1 LKGEISTQT
10 LEHNKKN
17 MADTVVKG
25 KNIDASKVT
34 FSTPNILDNGA
45 KLVYVN
51 YDGGRFTIQT
61 PWMGLP
67 WAMSSYTDDKY
78 PKHSVTLSFRGMEEN
93 DEMQKFHD
101 NMKAVEKAAVQAG
114 VQNSVQWFKKKNLS
128 EDVVSNLF
136 NPIVR
141 VSTDKEGIPD
151 GKYPPTLRLKVPQ
164 RDGVWEPKVFDTS
177 GNMYHINDRESGDV
191 MEDILVKGAKIR
203 CMMQCVGLW
212 IASGNYMC
220 QWKLTRA
227 EVDVPETTGNHTF
240 LPDSDDEGEDDVAA
254 SGASSA
260 PAAPAPSKVTP
271 NMLDDSD
278 DSEEEA
284 APEPD
289 PEPEPV
295 KKPKKKIVK
304 KTKA

>member
-1 LKGEISTQT
+1 
-10 LEHNKKN
+10 
-17 MADTVVKG
+17 MADSVVKG
-25 KNIDASKVT
+25 KNIEASKVT
-34 FSTPNILDNGA
+34 FSAPKILDNGA

-67 WAMSSYTDDKY
+67 WALSSYTDDKY

-93 DEMQKFHD
+93 EEMQKFHD
-101 NMKAVEKAAVQAG
+101 NMVAVEKAAVQAG
-114 VQNSVQWFKKKNLS
+114 VKNSVQWFKKKNLS

-141 VSTDKEGIPD
+141 VSNDKQGIPD

-240 LPDSDDEGEDDVAA
+240 LPDSDDEGEGDVAA

-260 PAAPAPSKVTP
+260 PAAPVPSKATP

-278 DSEEEA
+278 DSEEDA
-284 APEPD
+284 ADAADAAE

-295 KKPKKKIVK
+295 KKPKKKLVK

>member
-1 LKGEISTQT
+1 
-10 LEHNKKN
+10 
-17 MADTVVKG
+17 MADSVVKG
-25 KNIDASKVT
+25 KNIEASKVT
-34 FSTPNILDNGA
+34 FSAPKILDNGA

-67 WAMSSYTDDKY
+67 WAMSSFTDDKY

-93 DEMQKFHD
+93 EEMQKFHD
-101 NMKAVEKAAVQAG
+101 NMMAVEKAAVQAG
-114 VQNSVQWFKKKNLS
+114 VQNSVQWFKKKGLS

-141 VSTDKEGIPD
+141 LSTDKQGIPD

-177 GNMYHINDRESGDV
+177 GNMYHVNDRESGDV
-191 MEDILVKGAKIR
+191 MEELLVKGAKIR

-227 EVDVPETTGNHTF
+227 ELDVPETSGNHTF
-240 LPDSDDEGEDDVAA
+240 LPDSDDEGDGDVVA
-254 SGASSA
+254 SGSSA
-260 PAAPAPSKVTP
+260 PAPAPTKATP
-271 NMLDDSD
+271 HMLDDSD
-278 DSEEEA
+278 DSEVDEPVEPVEPVEPEEQE
-284 APEPD
+284 PEQ
-289 PEPEPV
+289 EPEPV
-295 KKPKKKIVK
+295 KKPKKKVVK

>member
-1 LKGEISTQT
+1 
-10 LEHNKKN
+10 
-17 MADTVVKG
+17 MADSVVKG

-34 FSTPNILDNGA
+34 FSAPKILDNGA

-67 WAMSSYTDDKY
+67 WAMSSFTDDKY

-93 DEMQKFHD
+93 EEMQKFHD
-101 NMKAVEKAAVQAG
+101 NMMAVEKAAVQAG
-114 VQNSVQWFKKKNLS
+114 VQNSVQWFKKKGLS

-141 VSTDKEGIPD
+141 LSTDKQGIPD

-164 RDGVWEPKVFDTS
+164 RDSVWEPKVFDTS
-177 GNMYHINDRESGDV
+177 GNMYHVNDRESGDV
-191 MEDILVKGAKIR
+191 MEELLVKGAKIR

-227 EVDVPETTGNHTF
+227 ELDVPETSGNHTF
-240 LPDSDDEGEDDVAA
+240 LPDSDDEGDGDVVA
-254 SGASSA
+254 SGSSA
-260 PAAPAPSKVTP
+260 PAPAPTKATP
-271 NMLDDSD
+271 HMLDDSD
-278 DSEEEA
+278 DSEVDEPVEPEEQE
-284 APEPD
+284 PEQ
-289 PEPEPV
+289 EPEPV
-295 KKPKKKIVK
+295 KKPKKKVVK

>member
-1 LKGEISTQT
+1 
-10 LEHNKKN
+10 
-17 MADTVVKG
+17 MAESVVKG

-34 FSTPNILDNGA
+34 FSAPKVLDNGA
-45 KLVYVN
+45 KLVYMN
-51 YDGGRFTIQT
+51 YDGGRFTVQT
-61 PWMGLP
+61 PWMGMP

-78 PKHSVTLSFRGMEEN
+78 PKHSITLSFRGMDESEE
-93 DEMQKFHD
+93 MKRFHD
-101 NMKAVEKAAVQAG
+101 NMLAVEQATVQAG

-141 VSTDKEGIPD
+141 VSTDKNTGVAD

-164 RDGVWEPKVFDTS
+164 RDGVWEPKVYDTS
-177 GNMYHINDRESGDV
+177 GNVYHVNDSESGDV

-227 EVDVPETTGNHTF
+227 EVDVPETSGNHNF
-240 LPDSDDEGEDDVAA
+240 LPDSDAEDDDDVVA
-254 SGASSA
+254 SGGGSTEA
-260 PAAPAPSKVTP
+260 PPAPSKVTP
-271 NMLDDSD
+271 KMLDDT
-278 DSEEEA
+278 DSEGEPEGEEV
-284 APEPD
+284 EEELE
-289 PEPEPV
+289 PEPEPE
-295 KKPKKKIVK
+295 KKKVTKKKIVK
-304 KTKA
+304 KGK

>member
-1 LKGEISTQT
+1 
-10 LEHNKKN
+10 

-34 FSTPNILDNGA
+34 FSAPKILDNGA

-93 DEMQKFHD
+93 DEMQRFHD
-101 NMKAVEKAAVQAG
+101 NMMAVEKAAVQAG
-114 VQNSVQWFKKKNLS
+114 VQNSVQWFKKKGLS

-141 VSTDKEGIPD
+141 VSTDKQGIPD

-164 RDGVWEPKVFDTS
+164 RDGVWEPKVYDTS
-177 GNMYHINDRESGDV
+177 GNMYHVNDRESGDV

-212 IASGNYMC
+212 
-220 QWKLTRA
+220 KLTRA

-240 LPDSDDEGEDDVAA
+240 LPDSDDEGEGDVVA
-254 SGASSA
+254 SGSSSSA
-260 PAAPAPSKVTP
+260 HAPAPSKVTP

-278 DSEEEA
+278 ESEDEAPAEE
-284 APEPD
+284 PE

-304 KTKA
+304 KAKA